1 MGIYAQFMFNYCN
14 GRAYNLYEET
24 DSHITVNQ
32 FFSFFNE
39 IF

>member
-1 MGIYAQFMFNYCN
+1 MGIYAQFMLNSCN
-14 GRAYNLYEET
+14 ARAYNLYEET
-24 DSHITVNQ
+24 DSHIPVNQ

>member
-1 MGIYAQFMFNYCN
+1 MGIYGQFMLNYCN
-14 GRAYNLYEET
+14 ARAYNLYEEM